1 MLAAV
6 GRLPSASILTPFPAR
21 AGTRREPAE
30 HISCASFLHRARDPV
45 CPWSMPQ
52 PVPCPV
58 ASDVVRSP
66 AMRLSVKRHRPASPE
81 PLASQKRLP
90 RAEREADHTY
100 SRIPTVSSIKRQKS
114 QNTKAKA
121 AKKTKER
128 PPAPQRRSSP
138 GTATGAIVPRP
149 LGRVLAHRCSSCE
162 SQVIV
167 SSQGV
172 GRKMGHGV

>member
-81 PLASQKRLP
+81 PLASQKTPATR
-90 RAEREADHTY
+90 RARGRSHVLAT
-100 SRIPTVSSIKRQKS
+100 RIPTVSKHKSKSCQK
-114 QNTKAKA
+114 NEGA
-121 AKKTKER
+121 ASGSAATQQPGHCHWSDR
-128 PPAPQRRSSP
+128 PSAFGSGARAP
-138 GTATGAIVPRP
+138 
-149 LGRVLAHRCSSCE
+149 RCSSCMSLKLRYSLKPRGRAE
-162 SQVIV
+162 D
-167 SSQGV
+167 GV
-172 GRKMGHGV
+172 